1 MKLTL
6 ISYGIAKEILPGHS
20 HEIDVEVQ
28 TIEELKNQLF
38 QKYPELQKLQSIS
51 FAVNEEYRED
61 GFSLSENDEVVI
73 IPPVAGG

>member
-6 ISYGIAKEILPGHS
+6 ISYGIAKEILSAHK
-20 HEIDVEVQ
+20 HQLELEVN
-28 TIEELKNQLF
+28 TIEELKSKLC
-38 QKYPELQKLQSIS
+38 QKYPELIKLKSIS

-61 GFSLSENDEVVI
+61 SFKLSENDEVVI

>member
-6 ISYGIAKEILPGHS
+6 ISYGIAKEILPAHK
-20 HEIDVEVQ
+20 HEIDLPVH
-28 TIEELKNQLF
+28 TIDELKSSLF
-38 QKYPELQKLQSIS
+38 KSYPALEKLQSIS

-61 GFSLSENDEVVI
+61 SFSLSENDEVVI